1 MWTVVYMASTR
12 QDADQI
18 KNILEQEGFLVRIR
32 PVGKKNIHG
41 TCEVL
46 VTESEVE
53 EAYSILM
60 QSGY

>member
-1 MWTVVYMASTR
+1 MWTVVYMANTR
-12 QDADQI
+12 RDADQI
-18 KNILEQEGFLVRIR
+18 EVILQQEGFLVRIR
-32 PVGKKNIHG
+32 PISKNNVNG

-53 EAYSILM
+53 EAYGILM